1 MRLGPRLR
9 SVALCML
16 LPGNGRAEDEA
27 AFAQARESYDRG
39 AAAYDA
45 KDYAKAATELA
56 RADELVPN
64 ATVLELALQAAVRA
78 HDAPTAMELVQRV
91 EKRVPDS
98 VPLFA
103 QARGVRARF
112 AREAATITAT
122 CPAPYVFC
130 TA

>member
-16 LPGNGRAEDEA
+16 LAGNGRAEDEA

-45 KDYAKAATELA
+45 KDYAKAAVELA

-64 ATVLELALQAAVRA
+64 PTVLELALQAAVRA
-78 HDAPTAMELVQRV
+78 HDAPTAMDLAERV
-91 EKRVPDS
+91 DKRVPEGS
-98 VPLFA
+98 PLHA
-103 QARGVRARF
+103 EARAARAKL
-112 AREAATITAT
+112 AREAGVIT
-122 CPAPYVFC
+122 P
-130 TA
+130 